1 MHFLT
6 TILVLVLGSL
16 PSLAEGTPLSSI
28 TPTETAP
35 ASPTTMYRG
44 IIEVLTTNP
53 NEHFGYIGGLEYV
66 SLIGGPQVI
75 ALQSNE
81 SLAGTFTFQAPS
93 GATAVSQVDLESTTP
108 LGGYPVLGLIEGSR
122 TNNNNLEP
130 GSSNYVNL
138 GGTLRSAPGAT
149 AQTGPNS
156 YAIRFYAYQSSVW
169 SINISTGDMVSLWV
183 NKNNNAGLGM
193 DLFAWKYTSTFMMGT
208 GDFEAFKTRYPNG
221 GRRSTSVKLRFL
233 PRP

>member
-16 PSLAEGTPLSSI
+16 PSLAGGTPLSSI

-35 ASPTTMYRG
+35 ASPTTIYRG
-44 IIEVLTTNP
+44 IIEVLTADT

-81 SLAGTFTFQAPS
+81 SLAGTLHSKLLWGQHPIRRLTWR
-93 GATAVSQVDLESTTP
+93 TP
-108 LGGYPVLGLIEGSR
+108 LGGYPVLGLIEGSG
-122 TNNNNLEP
+122 TNNNDLEA
-130 GSSNYVNL
+130 GSSNYVYL

-169 SINISTGDMVSLWV
+169 SINISTGDRVPLWV
-183 NKNNNAGLGM
+183 NKNNNADLGM
-193 DLFAWKYTSTFMMGT
+193 DLFAWRYTSTFMMGT
-208 GDFEAFKTRYPNG
+208 GDFEAFKIRYPSG